1 VSWAGSIRRT
11 PPSSEATSLAMSA
24 MVRPARASESRGW
37 RPAKAA
43 SSAKVTA
50 STGDCGA
57 AIVAAARASFAPQ
70 VRQPAEQPPGARG
83 LVVVPALAVAHGA
96 LGQGVAVDD
105 ADLDVAYHVAIAERG
120 AAEVAIA
127 GNLHLLVAGEVDV
140 AQRM

>member
-1 VSWAGSIRRT
+1 
-11 PPSSEATSLAMSA
+11 
-24 MVRPARASESRGW
+24 MVRPARASESSGW

-70 VRQPAEQPPGARG
+70 PRQAADQPPGARG
-83 LVVVPALAVAHGA
+83 LVVVPALAVAHRA

-105 ADLDVAYHVAIAERG
+105 ADLDVAHHIAFAHRAG
-120 AAEVAIA
+120 A
-127 GNLHLLVAGEVDV
+127 
-140 AQRM
+140 QF